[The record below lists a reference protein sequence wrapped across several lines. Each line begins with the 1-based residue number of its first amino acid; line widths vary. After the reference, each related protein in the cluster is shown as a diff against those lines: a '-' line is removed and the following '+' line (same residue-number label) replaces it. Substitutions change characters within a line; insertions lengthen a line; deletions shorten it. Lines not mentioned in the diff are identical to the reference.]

1 MPKKVSC
8 RDAGYDCDFEVQS
21 EDADEVIEFTR
32 RHAKGTHDLEMSRA
46 DTEGL
51 LKDA

>member
-1 MPKKVSC
+1 MPKKVIC
-8 RDAGYDCDFEVQS
+8 RDAGYDCDFEVKS
-21 EDADEVIEFTR
+21 EDVDEVIEFTQ
-32 RHAKGTHDLEMSRA
+32 RHAKGTHDMELSRT